1 MSKYKHVLLATDLA
15 ENSDQVANQALLL
28 AKQWKAKLSSVHV
41 IDYGP
46 LMYGGGEFAVPL
58 DSDVTTDLIKE
69 AKAKLKTQG
78 SKTGIDKADQ
88 WVLHGQT
95 KEEII
100 TLAKK
105 IKADLVIVGGHD
117 KRWLSLLFGSTA
129 NAILH
134 SMPCDVLTVRLEE
147 HESKQDD

>member
-15 ENSDQVANQALLL
+15 DNSDQVADQALLL

-41 IDYGP
+41 VDYGP

-58 DSDVTTDLIKE
+58 DSDVSADLIKD
-69 AKAKLKTQG
+69 AKAKLQIQG
-78 SKTGIDKADQ
+78 NKMGVDKADQ

-100 TLAKK
+100 ALAKK
-105 IKADLVIVGGHD
+105 IQADLIIVGGHD

-134 SMPCDVLTVRLEE
+134 HMPCDVLTVRLAE
-147 HESKQDD
+147 HDSTEA

>member
-15 ENSDQVANQALLL
+15 ENSDQLAEQAVLF

-58 DSDVTTDLIKE
+58 DSDVSADLIKE

-78 SKTGIDKADQ
+78 SKIGIDQKNQ

-100 TLAKK
+100 TLAQK
-105 IKADLVIVGGHD
+105 IKADLIIVGGHD

-134 SMPCDVLTVRLEE
+134 NMPCDVLTVRLEE
-147 HESKQDD
+147 HTSTQND